1 MKKRIAALGLALAMV
16 MGTVALAAGAEQTI
30 TVTPMG
36 LTVNGLEVTPTK
48 SNGEAAQVFA
58 YDGATY
64 APIRYIAELLGIQVD
79 WDKNDPNSAK
89 LEGVPGMPS
98 APKAA
103 LHFTAGTYTAEAQG
117 NNGPV
122 KVELTVS
129 ADAITA
135 VKVTEQAETPSIAG
149 PALER
154 IPAAIVANQ
163 SLKIDAVTGATNTSK
178 AILSAVEEAVKQAGG
193 DVEALKNASVS
204 TSRPVGDQA
213 LTADVVVIGAG
224 GAGLAA
230 ALEAK
235 DQGAGKVILLEK
247 MAAIGG
253 TTFTSQGLIG
263 GYDSKLQKSKGVEL
277 TFEQMYDNLMNN
289 ASYHL
294 DQALTTITL
303 KKSGETVDW
312 LSDRVKLDINDV
324 KVGYG
329 PLQMMHTV
337 NGGGAA
343 MAEPFSNAL
352 KEAGVE
358 LMLETRATELITDNS
373 GAVVGVRAENGGSKV
388 EIAAGSVV
396 IATGGYAYN
405 PELTARLTPELAGT
419 WGVGFPGST
428 GDGIIMASNVGA
440 ALTHTDDMMCVLKD
454 YTIMSEHNGTSNSA
468 NNNGFMNL
476 PNMILVGA
484 EGKRFV
490 NEKDQGYM
498 TQKLNAPIFDQMHK
512 DKLGYVWAISDQAAV
527 DATNGRT
534 KRNEG
539 LSYVTGNTIEE
550 FAANLGVDPAN
561 LKATIENFNSYVEAG
576 YDQEFRRNEKEMAKL
591 TAPYVAIPLVPC
603 EIITYGGV
611 ARNDKAE
618 VIRADGSSI
627 PGLFVAGEASA
638 NSAYMGFTLTNCFA
652 WGRIAGA
659 SAAAYAK

>member
-1 MKKRIAALGLALAMV
+1 MKKRIAALALAFAMV
-16 MGTVALAAGAEQTI
+16 LGTAALAAGAEKSVTI
-30 TVTPMG
+30 TPMS
-36 LTVNGLEVTPTK
+36 LKVNGLEVTPTK
-48 SNGEAAQVFA
+48 SDGTAADVFS
-58 YDGATY
+58 YEGATY
-64 APIRYIAELLGIQVD
+64 APLRYLSELLGIEVE
-79 WDKNDPNSAK
+79 WDKNDPNSAR
-89 LEGVPGMPS
+89 LVNVPNMPS

-103 LHFTAGTYTAEAQG
+103 LSFKAGTYAGEAQG
-117 NNGPV
+117 NNAPV
-122 KVELTVS
+122 KVEVTVS
-129 ADAITA
+129 ADAITD

-154 IPAAIVANQ
+154 LPKAIVDGQ
-163 SLKIDAVTGATNTSK
+163 TLTVDTVTGATNTSK
-178 AILSAVEEAVKQAGG
+178 AILAAVEKALVEAGG
-193 DVEALKNASVS
+193 NAEELKRAGTKVESPVS
-204 TSRPVGDQA
+204 DQA
-213 LTADVVVIGAG
+213 LKADVVVLGAG
-224 GAGLAA
+224 GAGLSA

-235 DQGAGKVILLEK
+235 DQGAGTVILLEK
-247 MAAIGG
+247 MASIGG

-277 TFEQMYDNLMNN
+277 TFEQMYDNLMSN

-294 DQALTTITL
+294 DQALTTVTL

-312 LSDRVKLDINDV
+312 LADRVKLDINDV

-343 MAEPFSNAL
+343 MAVPFEAAL
-352 KEAGVE
+352 KDAGVE
-358 LMLETRATELITDNS
+358 VMLETRATELITDS
-373 GAVVGVRAENGGSKV
+373 TGAVVGVRAQGKGANV
-388 EIAAGSVV
+388 EIEAKSVV

-468 NNNGFMNL
+468 NNNGFMSL
-476 PNMILVGA
+476 PNMIMVGKA
-484 EGKRFV
+484 GKRFV

-512 DKLGYVWAISDQAAV
+512 DQLGYVWAISDQAAV
-527 DATNGRT
+527 DATNGKT
-534 KRNEG
+534 KRNLD
-539 LSYVTGNTIEE
+539 LSYVTGDTIEE
-550 FAANLGVDPAN
+550 FAANLGVDAEN
-561 LKATIENFNSYVEAG
+561 LKATIDNFNAYVDAG

-652 WGRIAGA
+652 WGRIAGE